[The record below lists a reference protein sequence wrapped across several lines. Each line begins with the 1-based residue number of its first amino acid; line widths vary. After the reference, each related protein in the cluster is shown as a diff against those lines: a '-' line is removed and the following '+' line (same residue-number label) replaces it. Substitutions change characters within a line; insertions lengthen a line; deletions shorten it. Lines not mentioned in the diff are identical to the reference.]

1 MLRRELEVALL
12 LVLGR
17 DAGHLLMLQWVKV
30 GREVGLIRRK
40 EPHIRVLLVSLE
52 HLLLLGLEHFDL
64 LLKS

>member
-1 MLRRELEVALL
+1 
-12 LVLGR
+12 
-17 DAGHLLMLQWVKV
+17 MLQWVKV

>member
-1 MLRRELEVALL
+1 LLRRELEVALL